1 MSDSLEKRT
10 APIALVEFAKSKI
23 HQVLMNVKGVEFIM
37 ISSTDG
43 FELASL
49 SRVNTYN
56 STKLAAVSSSI
67 LAMVGAFLG
76 EINLSGCQSISLD
89 AQNGRAILTSVPT
102 AKHPMV
108 IVTLVSK
115 DVLLAQ
121 LLNGLKDAGNAIM
134 QQDYSSIAHKSP

>member
-1 MSDSLEKRT
+1 MSNTLEGRT
-10 APIALVEFAKSKI
+10 APTVLVEFAKSQI

-49 SRVNTYN
+49 SRVKAYN

-89 AQNGRAILTSVPT
+89 AQNGRAILTSIPT
-102 AKHPMV
+102 EKHPMM
-108 IVTLVSK
+108 IATLVSK

-134 QQDYSSIAHKSP
+134 QLDY

>member
-1 MSDSLEKRT
+1 M
-10 APIALVEFAKSKI
+10 
-23 HQVLMNVKGVEFIM
+23 
-37 ISSTDG
+37 
-43 FELASL
+43 
-49 SRVNTYN
+49 
-56 STKLAAVSSSI
+56 SSSI

-89 AQNGRAILTSVPT
+89 AQNGRAILTSIPT
-102 AKHPMV
+102 EKHPMM

-134 QQDYSSIAHKSP
+134 QLDY

>member
-10 APIALVEFAKSKI
+10 APIALVEFAKSQI
-23 HQVLMNVKGVEFIM
+23 HQVLMDVKGVEFIM

-134 QQDYSSIAHKSP
+134 QQDYSSIAHKNP

>member
-1 MSDSLEKRT
+1 MSDYLENRT
-10 APIALVEFAKSKI
+10 APTVLVEFAKSKI
-23 HQVLMNVKGVEFIM
+23 HQVMLDVKGIEFIM

-49 SRVNTYN
+49 SRVKAYN

-89 AQNGRAILTSVPT
+89 AQNGRAILTSIPT
-102 AKHPMV
+102 EKHPMM

-134 QQDYSSIAHKSP
+134 QLDY

>member
-10 APIALVEFAKSKI
+10 APIALVEFAKSQI
-23 HQVLMNVKGVEFIM
+23 HQVLMDVKGVEFIM

-89 AQNGRAILTSVPT
+89 AQNGRTILTSVPT

>member
-1 MSDSLEKRT
+1 MSDTLAKRT
-10 APIALVEFAKSKI
+10 APAVLVEFAKSQI

-43 FELASL
+43 FELASF
-49 SRVNTYN
+49 SRVNAYN

-89 AQNGRAILTSVPT
+89 AKNGRAILTSIPVG
-102 AKHPMV
+102 KHPMV

-134 QQDYSSIAHKSP
+134 QLDY

>member
-1 MSDSLEKRT
+1 MHPLTLKRQAPEELVDFSRQQINDILSTVSGVNFVMLCT
-10 APIALVEFAKSKI
+10 A
-23 HQVLMNVKGVEFIM
+23 
-37 ISSTDG
+37 DG
-43 FELASL
+43 FELTSVYKKN
-49 SRVNTYN
+49 RENIG
-56 STKLAAVSSSI
+56 KLAAVSSSI

-89 AQNGRAILTSVPT
+89 AQNGRAILTSIPT
-102 AKHPMV
+102 EKHPMM

-134 QQDYSSIAHKSP
+134 QLDY